1 MKVAIVHD
9 WLTIYGGAESI
20 IRILHDMFPEAP
32 IYTTVYDKDNM
43 PEDFKKMDI
52 RPSFLQKMPFAKKKY
67 TSYLMMMP
75 RAFEQFDMEEYDLV
89 ISSSTSCSKGII
101 TGANTL
107 HICYCNTP
115 MRYGW
120 DFYHEYRSG
129 KGALARFLIS
139 GMMKKIRM
147 WDRLSADRVDTFIAN
162 SYNVSR
168 RIKKHYRRNSVV
180 IYPPVR
186 TGMFQKSDRDDGFY
200 LCVSRLVPYKRV
212 DLVVEAFTK
221 LGLPLVVIGG
231 GSQYKDI
238 AAKAGPKVKMLGRV
252 GDDVVLNHME
262 RCKAFLF
269 PGEEDFGITPIEAQA
284 CGKPVIAYGR
294 GGALETIVEDKTG
307 IFFYE
312 QTVGA
317 VIEAVRRFERMEFDG
332 EVIRAQAEKFSEER
346 FTEELKEFIYS
357 EYEKFELE
365 KLPKCYRE
373 RRRELIDNKGADNH
387 ETI

>member
-1 MKVAIVHD
+1 MKVAIIHD

-20 IRILHDMFPEAP
+20 IRILHDMFPDAP
-32 IYTTVYDKDNM
+32 IYTTVYDRDNM
-43 PEDFKKMDI
+43 PDDFKAMDI
-52 RPSFLQKMPFAKKKY
+52 RTSFLQKMPFAKKKY
-67 TSYLMMMP
+67 TSYLMLMP
-75 RAFEQFDMEEYDLV
+75 RAFEQFNMEEYDLV
-89 ISSSTSCSKGII
+89 ISSNTSCSKGVI

-120 DFYHEYRSG
+120 DFYHEYRMG

-168 RIKKHYRRNSVV
+168 RIRKHYKRESTV

-186 TGMFQKSDRDDGFY
+186 TSMFKKSSRQEDFY
-200 LCVSRLVPYKRV
+200 LVVSRLVPYKRV

-221 LGLPLVVIGG
+221 MNLPLVVIGG
-231 GSQYKDI
+231 GSQYKEI
-238 AAKAGPKVKMLGRV
+238 AAKAGANVQMLGRV
-252 GDDVVLNHME
+252 DDDVVLDYME

-269 PGEEDFGITPIEAQA
+269 PGEEDFGITPIEAEA

-294 GGALETIVEDKTG
+294 GGALETIVEDRTG
-307 IFFYE
+307 VFFYE
-312 QTVGA
+312 QTMEA
-317 VIEAVRRFERMEFDG
+317 VIGAVRRFEGMQFDAD
-332 EVIRAQAEKFSEER
+332 VIRTWAERFSEER
-346 FTEELKEFIYS
+346 FRQELHDFIYA
-357 EYEKFELE
+357 EYERFEQE
-365 KLPKCYRE
+365 KLPESYR
-373 RRRELIDNKGADNH
+373 RRREEIDK
-387 ETI
+387 